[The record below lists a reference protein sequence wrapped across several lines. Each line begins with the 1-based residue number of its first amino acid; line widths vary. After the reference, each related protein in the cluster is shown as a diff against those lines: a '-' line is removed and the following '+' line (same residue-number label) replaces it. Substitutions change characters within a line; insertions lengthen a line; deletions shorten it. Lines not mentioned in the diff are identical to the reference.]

1 MLLLWSRPYTVL
13 QISTLFSASEVSS
26 PNTPRGGYLKH
37 TCKASV
43 ALGIKTRHP
52 NSACEAPYGVV
63 LPTLLPLHSSSQ
75 LPECLLTL
83 PQGFCTGCFLCQE
96 CFLGLVHC
104 FRPYASSY
112 PEGSGQQHHREAP
125 AATLPPGLAQG
136 PFLSFPSSLALS
148 WSWSPQADWGLPIP
162 GHPAVG
168 VGGSQ

>member
-83 PQGFCTGCFLCQE
+83 PQGFCTGWSLHSE
-96 CFLGLVHC
+96 SSIPPLPTVHPC
-104 FRPYASSY
+104 
-112 PEGSGQQHHREAP
+112 
-125 AATLPPGLAQG
+125 
-136 PFLSFPSSLALS
+136 SFWGHPSSHHFLKPVLSHQLGQTPRCCTVSVSFAALLTVEFHLIPCDAQVS
-148 WSWSPQADWGLPIP
+148 ICLP
-162 GHPAVG
+162 H
-168 VGGSQ
+168 